1 MPLDQLNADT
11 VMSQIEKVL
20 NSDEDLDIDDSFKI
34 IVGTIELPKRSGYA
48 RITNMEEAKDK
59 RSIQWI
65 KNTADD
71 MCLARAIASSWAV
84 VNKISN
90 EEFNRKYRFQQ
101 PSKRTLDLIM
111 QHRKVPGSYYHHM
124 GDATRN
130 EGTEIARAFHNLA
143 DLPEDYPCS
152 LSEINQFEEALDIR
166 VLVVSARMGNK
177 FIYIGKENPHRKN
190 VYVYLKED
198 RGVGHV
204 NSITSLT
211 GFFGQSYFCE
221 NCLKPYQ
228 NREQHNCE
236 RYCFI
241 CKTDKCYWVEAY
253 PCDDCHMTCRSGCCF
268 DWHKEVPE
276 GGKSQCALWWKCPT
290 CKRVVNRKK
299 RDTLNT
305 EHPHVCGE
313 YQCSMCQQNVTAGH
327 LCYQRSLPP
336 KKHIDKLIIFDFECR
351 QDEAYGPH
359 HRQLFQNHRRH
370 N

>member
-1 MPLDQLNADT
+1 
-11 VMSQIEKVL
+11 MSQIEKVL

-34 IVGTIELPKRSGYA
+34 IVGTIELPKGSGYA

-59 RSIQWI
+59 RSIRWI

-71 MCLARAIASSWAV
+71 MCLAHAIASSWAV

-124 GDATRN
+124 GDATHN
-130 EGTEIARAFHNLA
+130 EGTEITRAFHNLA
-143 DLPEDYPCS
+143 DLPKDYPCS

-198 RGVGHV
+198 RGVGHF

-236 RYCFI
+236 RYCII
-241 CKTDKCYWVEAY
+241 CKTDKCYWVE
-253 PCDDCHMTCRSGCCF
+253 
-268 DWHKEVPE
+268 VE
-276 GGKSQCALWWKCPT
+276 GVICAMIRRL
-290 CKRVVNRKK
+290 
-299 RDTLNT
+299 
-305 EHPHVCGE
+305 
-313 YQCSMCQQNVTAGH
+313 
-327 LCYQRSLPP
+327 
-336 KKHIDKLIIFDFECR
+336 R
-351 QDEAYGPH
+351 QDIDSEEWSVSGEAWH
-359 HRQLFQNHRRH
+359 LSER
-370 N
+370 

>member
-1 MPLDQLNADT
+1 
-11 VMSQIEKVL
+11 
-20 NSDEDLDIDDSFKI
+20 
-34 IVGTIELPKRSGYA
+34 
-48 RITNMEEAKDK
+48 MEEAKDK
-59 RSIQWI
+59 RSIRWI

-198 RGVGHV
+198 RGVGHF

-211 GFFGQSYFCE
+211 SIFGQSYFCE

-236 RYCFI
+236 RYCII

-253 PCDDCHMTCRSGCCF
+253 PCDDCHMTCRCGCCF
-268 DWHKEVPE
+268 VRHKGVPE

-290 CKRVVNRKK
+290 GKRVVNRKK
-299 RDTLNT
+299 RDPLNT